1 MRIKFQSRL
10 RNAKLKNLKS
20 SIKCL
25 FTRKR
30 RCRKIKKQTGYTTD
44 KAKLDSVKGR
54 IDSAVRELKKCY
66 DNNKDVTLS
75 LQGVESIYNSDI
87 IKKASDILSAIG
99 NEILKIG
106 EAVTQIESTSL
117 EFADVVEMLSKK

>member
-1 MRIKFQSRL
+1 MSIYKEKGV
-10 RNAKLKNLKS
+10 AEKL
-20 SIKCL
+20 
-25 FTRKR
+25 
-30 RCRKIKKQTGYTTD
+30 KKQTGYTTD

-66 DNNKDVTLS
+66 DNNKDVTLG
-75 LQGVESIYNSDI
+75 LQGVESVYNSDI

-117 EFADVVEMLSKK
+117 EFAVVVEMLSFTHIGV